1 MRFFYLSRGKRKGEE
16 KEKPR
21 EEKQRKEQYTHRVN
35 SNLPGGS
42 IAKEKGRVLLFI
54 NRGKAPLF
62 YKKQYKR
69 RKSKGKS
76 ITSEKTLK
84 KKNLFEIFLSEVMPG
99 KEKAHSSRQEDK
111 NIHLSRTMPSVKK
124 IMQQNHFAFSFFEVY
139 FSPRIFVFGAS
150 GGITLQKTLRYN
162 FRLFAVFSLCKR
174 HRCRVYK
181 PLG

>member
-1 MRFFYLSRGKRKGEE
+1 LRGEE
-16 KEKPR
+16 KGKRDRNQE
-21 EEKQRKEQYTHRVN
+21 RKNKERAIHPPAN

-42 IAKEKGRVLLFI
+42 IAREKERVSLFI
-54 NRGKAPLF
+54 NRGKSPLF

-99 KEKAHSSRQEDK
+99 KEKVHSSQQEDK

-124 IMQQNHFAFSFFEVY
+124 IMQ
-139 FSPRIFVFGAS
+139 
-150 GGITLQKTLRYN
+150 
-162 FRLFAVFSLCKR
+162 
-174 HRCRVYK
+174 
-181 PLG
+181 